1 MLGKVQDLY
10 NTGALIKVCDSGDV
24 AWRAI
29 PVAFRSR
36 FVACRTKEW
45 VYSVQH
51 GILIV
56 GCWQKTRHGHFDA
69 SEGKMGLER
78 GPKKSRK
85 NEKSDGNI
93 NEADLLA
100 AERFA

>member
-10 NTGALIKVCDSGDV
+10 NTGAMIKVCDSAHV
-24 AWRAI
+24 AWCTLPLPSWAM
-29 PVAFRSR
+29 
-36 FVACRTKEW
+36 
-45 VYSVQH
+45 
-51 GILIV
+51 LIV

-69 SEGKMGLER
+69 SEGKLGLER
-78 GPKKSRK
+78 GPKKPKK
-85 NEKSDGNI
+85 NEKNDDNV